1 MFKNLEGNAASDE
14 VSISAVIEEEGNM
27 TIPEIEEVNNE
38 SLKLELENALALEQS
53 QSAVS
58 IEPDI
63 VKKKILIVGDEYAQN
78 FAKVL
83 EAILGKSQFVIF
95 EEHIVQNTLNGIVE
109 KRDAEFT
116 SGKLD
121 KSHQFTSL
129 NSCDSFRIFAFL
141 KLNRC
146 KFDVKAGIFYIQEEC
161 LLGVLDDARQWV
173 PVYFRLVKLQG
184 HNHLGDN

>member
-63 VKKKILIVGDEYAQN
+63 VKKKIFIVGDEYAQN

-95 EEHIVQNTLNGIVE
+95 EYV
-109 KRDAEFT
+109 R
-116 SGKLD
+116 S
-121 KSHQFTSL
+121 
-129 NSCDSFRIFAFL
+129 R
-141 KLNRC
+141 
-146 KFDVKAGIFYIQEEC
+146 EEC
-161 LLGVLDDARQWV
+161 RI
-173 PVYFRLVKLQG
+173 
-184 HNHLGDN
+184 